1 VIYLDANATTPLDA
15 RVLATV
21 VAELQELGNAS
32 SHHLAGRRA
41 AAVVRRARHEVAD
54 LLGSDPNEVTFT
66 SGATEANNLALLGL
80 QPASD
85 RCAVICPRTEHAA
98 VLEPVEALRRA
109 GRPVCLLPVDA
120 AGRLDLDDLER
131 SLGLETLL
139 VSVMAVNNETGVR
152 ANLAAIS
159 EVVHRAGAFLHT
171 DATQLLA
178 WGPVDVDALGV
189 DLLSLSAHKMHGPVG
204 AGALYVR
211 RDVRHRLTPRVFGG
225 AHEAGLRSGTLNT
238 PAIAGLGQAA
248 VLAVEDGAAAAGAVG
263 GLRDHLA
270 ELLAAEC
277 PGLVVHG
284 AGTDRAP
291 GTLNVALPH
300 APADQVLAG
309 APEIAASRGS
319 ACSGGTERPS
329 HVLSAMG
336 VTAEE
341 IDRSMRLSLH
351 RATTR
356 QEVIGA
362 AQLLAASAARVRQ
375 RNAEHPTTSAPSAR
389 TTYGGAR

>member
-1 VIYLDANATTPLDA
+1 MIYLDANATTPLDA

-32 SHHLAGRRA
+32 SHHRAGRRA

-54 LLGSDPNEVTFT
+54 LLGSDPNEVIFT

-80 QPASD
+80 QSEAD
-85 RCAVICPRTEHAA
+85 RHAVVCPRTEHAA
-98 VLEPVEALRRA
+98 VLEPVEALRRN
-109 GRPVCLLPVDA
+109 GRPIHLLPVDA
-120 AGRLDLDDLER
+120 AGRLDLGALECAI
-131 SLGLETLL
+131 GPGTLL

-152 ANLAAIS
+152 ANLTEIS
-159 EVVHRAGAFLHT
+159 EVVHRAGALLHS

-178 WGPVDVDALGV
+178 WGTVDVDVLGV

-211 RDVRHRLTPRVFGG
+211 SDVRHRLTPRVFGG
-225 AHEAGLRSGTLNT
+225 EHETGLRSGTLNA
-238 PAIAGLGQAA
+238 PAIAGLGHAA
-248 VLAVEDGAAAAGAVG
+248 VLAAEEGAAAAGAVAA
-263 GLRDHLA
+263 LRDYLT
-270 ELLAAEC
+270 ELLAAAC
-277 PGLVVHG
+277 PGPGLVVHS
-284 AGTDRAP
+284 AEADRAP
-291 GTLNVALPH
+291 GTLNVALPS

-329 HVLSAMG
+329 HVLGAMG
-336 VTAEE
+336 VAAEE

-351 RATTR
+351 RGTTR
-356 QEVIGA
+356 QEVVEA

-375 RNAEHPTTSAPSAR
+375 RSQERPMTSALSPS
-389 TTYGGAR
+389 GGAR